1 MNAMVIVL
9 LGIGAGLAAGALGL
23 AVALTQAP
31 LAKARRV
38 GLAAALGGGI
48 AFTLTALVQLPFYAG
63 AEASIAVPL
72 LIACAAGAA
81 GAWMTGGLILR
92 ARTP

>member
-9 LGIGAGLAAGALGL
+9 LGAGAALASGALGFV
-23 AVALTQAP
+23 VALMRAP
-31 LAKARRV
+31 MAKARRV

-63 AEASIAVPL
+63 AEASITVPL
-72 LIACAAGAA
+72 LIAAAAGAA